1 MNHAYIVGWGHTPFG
16 KLDNLS
22 FEQLIK
28 DAALPAVAN
37 AGLALADI
45 DGIFVGH
52 FNGGFVRQDF
62 TGALPCVA
70 IPEFRFVPSV
80 RLENACATGSAAI
93 WAALDAL
100 ASGRVKRAL
109 VIGIEKMNTLPN
121 AQIGEILLRCSYVQ
135 EEGDTPGGFAGVFGK
150 IAEQYFSR
158 FGDQSDALAAIS
170 AKNHANGVHNPY
182 AHMKRDLGF
191 DFCRNA
197 SDKNPFVAGPLK
209 RSDCSLVS
217 DGAAAMVL
225 SLEPSKSAKVSPVRW
240 RSRTQV
246 NDFLPLSGRDPTKFE
261 GAAKAWASGLSSA
274 EMSLDDLQ
282 FVETHDCFTIAELL
296 EYEAMGLASHG
307 QGARVIL
314 DGVSAKGG
322 RLPVNPSGGLKSRG
336 HPIGATGVSQHVMA
350 AMQLSGTA
358 GAMQIANAER
368 GAVFNMGGAAVA
380 NYLSILE
387 AV

>member
-62 TGALPCVA
+62 TGALPGVA

-121 AQIGEILLRCSYVQ
+121 EQDLTNLSIGKRVH
-135 EEGDTPGGFAGVFGK
+135 FF
-150 IAEQYFSR
+150 
-158 FGDQSDALAAIS
+158 
-170 AKNHANGVHNPY
+170 NANY
-182 AHMKRDLGF
+182 
-191 DFCRNA
+191 
-197 SDKNPFVAGPLK
+197 
-209 RSDCSLVS
+209 
-217 DGAAAMVL
+217 
-225 SLEPSKSAKVSPVRW
+225 
-240 RSRTQV
+240 
-246 NDFLPLSGRDPTKFE
+246 
-261 GAAKAWASGLSSA
+261 
-274 EMSLDDLQ
+274 
-282 FVETHDCFTIAELL
+282 
-296 EYEAMGLASHG
+296 
-307 QGARVIL
+307 QGTFN
-314 DGVSAKGG
+314 S
-322 RLPVNPSGGLKSRG
+322 
-336 HPIGATGVSQHVMA
+336 ATG
-350 AMQLSGTA
+350 
-358 GAMQIANAER
+358 
-368 GAVFNMGGAAVA
+368 
-380 NYLSILE
+380 
-387 AV
+387 